1 MMTMERETTV
11 ERTMLVDAG
20 PEVVW
25 RALTEPE
32 LTKLYMAG
40 WMGLSSWKRGEPL
53 QWMEKQ
59 GDERVRQA
67 QGVVMESLPGRR
79 LRYTCFNLA
88 SGLPDEPASY
98 TTVDITLEVERD
110 GRTRLHLWHGDF
122 AGLPQDVR
130 RAREAGREWV
140 EKLVGLKRVAEEQQD
155 QMAA

>member
-1 MMTMERETTV
+1 MERETTV
-11 ERTMLVDAG
+11 ERTMLVNAG

-25 RALTEPE
+25 KALTEPD
-32 LTKLYMAG
+32 LNKLYMAG
-40 WMGLSSWKRGEPL
+40 WMGLSSWRRGDML
-53 QWMEKQ
+53 RWIEKQ
-59 GDERVRQA
+59 GEESVQQA
-67 QGVVMESLPGRR
+67 QGTVMESLPGRR
-79 LRYTCFNLA
+79 LRYTCYKPS

-110 GRTRLHLWHGDF
+110 GRTRLSLWHGDF

-140 EKLVGLKRVAEEQQD
+140 EKLVGLKRVAEEQQG

>member
-1 MMTMERETTV
+1 MERETTV
-11 ERTMLVDAG
+11 ERTMLVNAG

-25 RALTEPE
+25 KALTEPD
-32 LTKLYMAG
+32 LNKLYMAG
-40 WMGLSSWKRGEPL
+40 WMGLSSWKRGDL
-53 QWMEKQ
+53 LRWMEKQ
-59 GDERVRQA
+59 GDETVQQA
-67 QGVVMESLPGRR
+67 QGTVMESLPGRR
-79 LRYTCFNLA
+79 LRYTCYKPS

-110 GRTRLHLWHGDF
+110 GRTRLSLWHGDF

-140 EKLVGLKRVAEEQQD
+140 EKLVGLKRVAEEQQG